1 MKPKY
6 IKRNQRIYTNS
17 MIRNDA
23 KIKPAK
29 NSEAKARQDE
39 INSGSSNE
47 IPTRGKKEQNSKT
60 LGHPSKLTLRYTNIV
75 KLH

>member
-1 MKPKY
+1 MKP
-6 IKRNQRIYTNS
+6 
-17 MIRNDA
+17 A
-23 KIKPAK
+23 E

-47 IPTRGKKEQNSKT
+47 IPTRGKKEQKSKT
-60 LGHPSKLTLRYTNIV
+60 IRDPSTLTSRYTNIV